1 MLMFLKNLLKLFFY
15 ISFFF
20 RLENPINV
28 PKTAN
33 TKITT
38 LRIQEQQYFGSLT
51 CHVLRDTSNSIF
63 NHFNATTRGL
73 AFSNADTYDPY
84 NFGKKREKFYNCD
97 IYLTNSDFPDLVV
110 DLEIVLILQPLL
122 RRQSIN
128 LCDVPLITRQTV
140 HIEFACCIETFAEG
154 NYFLTKFFLCEK
166 KNHKKIKII

>member
-1 MLMFLKNLLKLFFY
+1 MRFLKKL
-15 ISFFF
+15 FF
-20 RLENPINV
+20 RLENPIDV

-38 LRIQEQQYFGSLT
+38 LQIQEQQYFGSLT

-97 IYLTNSDFPDLVV
+97 IYLTNSDFPDLAV

-128 LCDVPLITRQTV
+128 VCDVPLITRQTV
-140 HIEFACCIETFAEG
+140 HIEFAEG
-154 NYFLTKFFLCEK
+154 NCFF
-166 KNHKKIKII
+166 IILHY

>member
-1 MLMFLKNLLKLFFY
+1 M
-15 ISFFF
+15 
-20 RLENPINV
+20 

-38 LRIQEQQYFGSLT
+38 LQIQEQQYFGSLT

-97 IYLTNSDFPDLVV
+97 IYLTNSDFPDLAV

-128 LCDVPLITRQTV
+128 VCDVPLITRQTV
-140 HIEFACCIETFAEG
+140 HIEFAEG
-154 NYFLTKFFLCEK
+154 NLIFEFTVVLFCKKVNFFSRFLDENFCCLVFFQLFVYIDFYRASRLK
-166 KNHKKIKII
+166 